1 MAIRTPYSTG
11 IPGLD
16 RVLCGL
22 NPGDNLVW
30 QVETMDDYAA
40 FVKPFIDA
48 AHKQGRPVTY
58 FRFSRHAP
66 VVPEGEG
73 LNVVRLD
80 PQAGFET
87 FLGAIHAA
95 VERNNGNAYHVFDL
109 ISDLA
114 ADWYS
119 DQMVGNFFLL
129 ICPFLRRF
137 DTLAYFAILRNHH
150 SNYAS
155 VPVTETTQILL
166 DVYRHQESL
175 YIHPLKVDDRSSPG
189 MYKLHVWET
198 DGVRP
203 VTESHV
209 IADVLTGSERPA
221 LGLARRHLGV
231 WSRTFLRAEEM
242 FEDLRSGRISAE
254 ETRPMTRRLLRMAV
268 SRHDRIL
275 RLAERYLD
283 LSDLVYIG
291 TRMLGTGLIGGKSVD
306 MLLAQAILRKADP
319 RWADLIETHDSFFI
333 PSDVFY
339 TYLVR
344 NDCWAIRKRQ
354 LEAADYLEGSEEA
367 YDRILNGQFPPHIE
381 KRFAAMIDYFGQS
394 PLVVRSSSLL
404 EDSFGNSFAGKY
416 DSVFCANQGPHAKR
430 LNEFIDAVKR
440 VYASAMHREALVY
453 RARHGLLASDEQMA
467 LLVQRV
473 SGAQYGRYHFPHIAG
488 VGFSFN
494 PYVWNENIDPDAG
507 ILRLVF
513 GLGTRAVDRTDT
525 DYTRLV
531 ALNDPMRR
539 PEDTAEDLARRVQ
552 HKVDVIDL
560 EQNERVTISFSEAAA
575 QARNIPMPLFASR
588 DLRLDRFAQERGLR
602 RAAALRLTFDN
613 LLSKTAF
620 AEDMRA
626 MLATLQEAFDYPV
639 DIEFAANFDPD
650 GRYRI
655 ALVQC
660 RPLQVKGLNQPV
672 DPPKD
677 IPQGDIL
684 FAASGPVI
692 GRSRFCPIDRLIYVV
707 PAVYGNMPVKKR
719 YAIARLIG
727 QLNRLAKDNPGSPAT
742 ALLGPG
748 RWGSTT
754 PSLGVPVSFA
764 EINGVS
770 VLCEIVAM
778 RDDLV
783 PDVSFGTH
791 FFNDLVELDVLYC
804 ALQVEKPE
812 ILLNTGFF
820 EGAPNALLR
829 LLPDAAPWEDAVRV
843 IDVREAVPGRSV
855 RLWADT
861 LRQRVLCY
869 VA

>member
-30 QVETMDDYAA
+30 QIEAMDDYAA
-40 FVKPFIDA
+40 FVQPFIA
-48 AHKQGRPVTY
+48 SARKQGRNINY
-58 FRFSRHAP
+58 YRFSRHEP
-66 VVPEGEG
+66 VVHEGEG
-73 LNVVRLD
+73 VQVVRLD

-87 FLGAIHAA
+87 FLGTIHSA
-95 VERNNGNAYHVFDL
+95 VQRGGADTFHVFDL

-137 DTLAYFAILRNHH
+137 DTLAYFALLRNHH

-166 DVYRHQESL
+166 DVYRHHASL
-175 YIHPLKVDDRSSPG
+175 YIHPLKVEARSSPG
-189 MYKLHVWET
+189 MHKLHVWEA

-209 IADVLTGSERPA
+209 IADVLTRSERA
-221 LGLARRHLGV
+221 TLGLARRHLGV
-231 WSRTFLRAEEM
+231 WSRTFVRAEEM
-242 FEDLRSGRISAE
+242 LDDLRDGVISANE
-254 ETRPMTRRLLRMAV
+254 AKKMTKRLLRMAV
-268 SRHDRIL
+268 SRHERIL
-275 RLAERYLD
+275 ALAERYFD

-291 TRMLGTGLIGGKSVD
+291 TRMLGTGQIGGKSVD
-306 MLLAQAILRKADP
+306 MLLARAILRKADP
-319 RWADLIETHDSFFI
+319 RWADLLETHDSFFI

-367 YDRILNGQFPPHIE
+367 YERILGGQFPPHIE
-381 KRFAAMIDYFGQS
+381 KRFAAMLDYFGQS

-404 EDSFGNSFAGKY
+404 EDNFGNSFAGKY
-416 DSVFCANQGPHAKR
+416 ESVFCANQGPHKQR
-430 LNEFIDAVKR
+430 LAEFINAVKR
-440 VYASAMHREALVY
+440 VYASAMHREALAY
-453 RARHGLLASDEQMA
+453 RARHGLLGSDEQMA

-473 SGAQYGRYHFPHIAG
+473 SGAQYGHYHFPHIAG
-488 VGFSFN
+488 VGYSFN
-494 PYVWNENIDPDAG
+494 PYVWSENIDPHAG

-539 PEDTAEDLARRVQ
+539 PEDTAEDVARRVQ

-560 EQNERVTISFSEAAA
+560 QQNERITVTFSEAIA
-575 QARNIPMPLFASR
+575 QARSIPMNLFASR

-613 LLSKTAF
+613 LLSKTSF
-620 AEDMRA
+620 ADDMHD
-626 MLATLQEAFDYPV
+626 MLATLQDAFEYPV

-650 GRYRI
+650 GKYRI

-672 DPPKD
+672 DPPKN
-677 IPQGDIL
+677 ISPADIL
-684 FAASGPVI
+684 FSAPGPVI
-692 GRSRFCPIDRLIYVV
+692 GRSRFSTMDRLIYVV

-719 YAIARLIG
+719 YAVARLIG
-727 QLNRLAKDNPGSPAT
+727 QLNQLAKEARSLPAT

-764 EINGVS
+764 EINTVS

-804 ALQVEKPE
+804 ALQVEKPD
-812 ILLNTGFF
+812 ILLNHAFF
-820 EGAPNALLR
+820 ETAPNALRR
-829 LLPDAAPWEDAVRV
+829 LIPDAAPWEDAVRV
-843 IDVREAVPGRSV
+843 IDVREAAPGRAV

-861 LRQRVLCY
+861 LHQRVLCY
-869 VA
+869 LG